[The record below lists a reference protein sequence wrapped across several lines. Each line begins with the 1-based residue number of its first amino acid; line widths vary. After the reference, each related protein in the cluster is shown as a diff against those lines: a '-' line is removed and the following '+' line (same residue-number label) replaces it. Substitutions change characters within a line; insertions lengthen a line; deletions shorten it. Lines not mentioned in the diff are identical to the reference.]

1 MAADLSSVPGM
12 KRVAPRRGAGA
23 LVPAALAAAAWPPVI
38 LTLFIWPPENWAS
51 GVDTDWR
58 LVMLAVGL
66 IAAPIGLWVL
76 LNSHEKTGR
85 PSTRL
90 GVVGRFTVFGGL
102 LAAAMQT
109 IMAVVM
115 ATLAGLSSQTF
126 AQGLG
131 AIETAL
137 LIYGV
142 GGLPLAIMMGVSYA
156 LWGGVCVAWLAFAPA
171 PPAVKNRM
179 GVLSERDVTGI

>member
-1 MAADLSSVPGM
+1 MAVALPSLPGL

-23 LVPAALAAAAWPPVI
+23 LIPAALAAAAWPPVI
-38 LTLFIWPPENWAS
+38 LTLFIWPPENWWS

-66 IAAPIGLWVL
+66 VGTPVGLWLL
-76 LNSHEKTGR
+76 LNSHARTGR

-90 GVVGRFTVFGGL
+90 GVVCRFTVFGGL

-109 IMAVVM
+109 VMAVVM
-115 ATLAGLSSQTF
+115 AALSGVASQSLL
-126 AQGLG
+126 QGLG

-142 GGLPLAIMMGVSYA
+142 AGLPVAVMVGVSYA
-156 LWGGVCVAWLAFAPA
+156 LWGGLCVAFLGFVPA
-171 PPAVKNRM
+171 PVVKNRM
-179 GVLSERDVTGI
+179 GVLQDPDVTGI

>member
-1 MAADLSSVPGM
+1 MAVAFPSLPGL

-23 LVPAALAAAAWPPVI
+23 RVPAARAAAAWPPVI
-38 LTLFIWPPENWAS
+38 LTLFIWPPENWWS

-66 IAAPIGLWVL
+66 IAAPAGLWL
-76 LNSHEKTGR
+76 LLDSHGKTGR

-90 GVVGRFTVFGGL
+90 GVVCRFTVFGGL

-115 ATLAGLSSQTF
+115 AGLAGAASQSLV
-126 AQGLG
+126 QGLG
-131 AIETAL
+131 
-137 LIYGV
+137 
-142 GGLPLAIMMGVSYA
+142 AIMMGVSYA
-156 LWGGVCVAWLAFAPA
+156 LWGGLCVAYLGFVPA
-171 PPAVKNRM
+171 PVVKNRM
-179 GVLSERDVTGI
+179 GVLAERDVTGI

>member
-1 MAADLSSVPGM
+1 
-12 KRVAPRRGAGA
+12 
-23 LVPAALAAAAWPPVI
+23 VI
-38 LTLFIWPPENWAS
+38 LTLFIWPPENWWS

-66 IAAPIGLWVL
+66 IAAPLGLWL
-76 LNSHEKTGR
+76 LLDGHGKTGR

-90 GVVGRFTVFGGL
+90 GVACRFTVFGGL

-115 ATLAGLSSQTF
+115 AGLAGAASQSLV
-126 AQGLG
+126 QGLG

-142 GGLPLAIMMGVSYA
+142 GGLPLAVMVGVSYA
-156 LWGGVCVAWLAFAPA
+156 LWGGLCVAYLGFVPA
-171 PPAVKNRM
+171 PVVNNRM

>member
-1 MAADLSSVPGM
+1 MLNRYGTLPGL

-23 LVPAALAAAAWPPVI
+23 LILAALAAAAWPPVI
-38 LTLFIWPPENWAS
+38 LTFFIWPPENWWS

-66 IAAPIGLWVL
+66 VAAPVGLWL
-76 LNSHEKTGR
+76 LIDSHARTGR

-90 GVVGRFTVFGGL
+90 GVVCRFTVFGGL

-109 IMAVVM
+109 VMAVVM
-115 ATLAGLSSQTF
+115 AALAGVASQSLV
-126 AQGLG
+126 QGLG

-137 LIYGV
+137 LIFGV
-142 GGLPLAIMMGVSYA
+142 GGLPVAIMVGVSYA
-156 LWGGVCVAWLAFAPA
+156 LWGGLCVAYLGFVPA
-171 PPAVKNRM
+171 PPVRDRL
-179 GVLSERDVTGI
+179 GVLSERDLSGI

>member
-1 MAADLSSVPGM
+1 MAVAFPSLPGL

-38 LTLFIWPPENWAS
+38 LTLFIWPPENWWS

-66 IAAPIGLWVL
+66 IAAPVGLWL
-76 LNSHEKTGR
+76 LVSGHERTGR

-90 GVVGRFTVFGGL
+90 GVVCRFTVFGGL

-109 IMAVVM
+109 LMALIM
-115 ATLAGLSSQTF
+115 ATLAGAASQTP

-131 AIETAL
+131 AVETAL
-137 LIYGV
+137 LIFGV
-142 GGLPLAIMMGVSYA
+142 GGLPVAVMVGVSYA
-156 LWGGVCVAWLAFAPA
+156 LWGGLCVAYLGFVPA
-171 PPAVKNRM
+171 PVVKNRM
-179 GVLSERDVTGI
+179 GVLSERDLTGI

>member
-1 MAADLSSVPGM
+1 MAAGLRHVPGL

-23 LVPAALAAAAWPPVI
+23 LIPAALAAAAWPPAI
-38 LTLFIWPPENWAS
+38 LTLFIWPPENWWS

-66 IAAPIGLWVL
+66 IAAPVGLKL
-76 LNSHEKTGR
+76 LTDSHARTGR

-90 GVVGRFTVFGGL
+90 GVVCRFTVFGGL

-109 IMAVVM
+109 VMAVVM
-115 ATLAGLSSQTF
+115 ATLAGLASQSLI
-126 AQGLG
+126 QGLG

-137 LIYGV
+137 LIFGV
-142 GGLPLAIMMGVSYA
+142 GGLPLAVMVGVSYA
-156 LWGGVCVAWLAFAPA
+156 LWGGLCVAFLGFVPA
-171 PPAVKNRM
+171 PPVKNRM
-179 GVLSERDVTGI
+179 GVLSERDRTGI

>member
-1 MAADLSSVPGM
+1 MT
-12 KRVAPRRGAGA
+12 
-23 LVPAALAAAAWPPVI
+23 AWPPVI
-38 LTLFIWPPENWAS
+38 LTLFIWPPENWWS
-51 GVDTDWR
+51 GVVTDWR

-66 IAAPIGLWVL
+66 IAAPAGLWL
-76 LNSHEKTGR
+76 LLDSHGKTGR

-90 GVVGRFTVFGGL
+90 GVVCRFTVFGGL

-115 ATLAGLSSQTF
+115 AGLAGAASQSLV
-126 AQGLG
+126 QGLG

-142 GGLPLAIMMGVSYA
+142 GGLPLAVMMGVSYA
-156 LWGGVCVAWLAFAPA
+156 LWGGLCVAYLGFVPA
-171 PPAVKNRM
+171 PVVKNRM
-179 GVLSERDVTGI
+179 GVLAERDVTGI

>member
-1 MAADLSSVPGM
+1 MAVAFPSLPGL

-38 LTLFIWPPENWAS
+38 LTLFIWPPENWWS

-66 IAAPIGLWVL
+66 IAAPVGLWL
-76 LNSHEKTGR
+76 LLDSHGKTGR

-90 GVVGRFTVFGGL
+90 GVACRFTVFGGL

-115 ATLAGLSSQTF
+115 AGLAGAASQSLV
-126 AQGLG
+126 QGLG

-142 GGLPLAIMMGVSYA
+142 GGLPLAVMMGVSYA
-156 LWGGVCVAWLAFAPA
+156 LWGGLCVAYLGFVPA
-171 PPAVKNRM
+171 PVVTNRM

>member
-1 MAADLSSVPGM
+1 MAVAFPSLPGL

-23 LVPAALAAAAWPPVI
+23 LVPAALAAAAWPPAI
-38 LTLFIWPPENWAS
+38 LTLFIWPPENWWS

-66 IAAPIGLWVL
+66 IAAPVGLWLL
-76 LNSHEKTGR
+76 LNSHARTGR

-90 GVVGRFTVFGGL
+90 GVVCRFTVFGGL
-102 LAAAMQT
+102 LAAAMQA
-109 IMAVVM
+109 IMAVIM
-115 ATLAGLSSQTF
+115 ATLAGAASQSLV
-126 AQGLG
+126 QGLG

-142 GGLPLAIMMGVSYA
+142 AGLPLAVMVGVSYA
-156 LWGGVCVAWLAFAPA
+156 LWGGLCVAWLGFVPA
-171 PPAVKNRM
+171 PVVKNRM
-179 GVLSERDVTGI
+179 GVLQERDVTGI